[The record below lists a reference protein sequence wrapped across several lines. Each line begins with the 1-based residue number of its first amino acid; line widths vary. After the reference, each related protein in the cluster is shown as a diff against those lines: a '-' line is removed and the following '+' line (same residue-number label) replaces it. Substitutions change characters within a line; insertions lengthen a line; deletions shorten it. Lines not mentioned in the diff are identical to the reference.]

1 MNLLLH
7 RPSAALPPPGGHAGL
22 LLATGALA
30 LLLLLAMPWS
40 VLAEPSIARQPAAH
54 AGEPTLFEQVRH
66 EVVTGA

>member
-7 RPSAALPPPGGHAGL
+7 RPAATPPPPDGYASL

-30 LLLLLAMPWS
+30 LMLLIAMPWS
-40 VLAEPSIARQPAAH
+40 FFVEPSIPRQPTAH

-66 EVVTGA
+66 GVVTGA

>member
-7 RPSAALPPPGGHAGL
+7 RPFATLPPPGNIASL

-30 LLLLLAMPWS
+30 LLLLIAMPWS
-40 VLAEPSIARQPAAH
+40 VFAERSIARQPAAH
-54 AGEPTLFEQVRH
+54 ADDLTLFDQVRH